1 MLHRRRAVVGAVVVV
16 LSSISVMGCGD
27 GGDGKTTAAAPA
39 KAPATTKA
47 PASKVTATAPA
58 PAAAPAERLTRAEY
72 IKRADKV
79 CLLSRGVSRR
89 ANEVVQKAFNSGSAA
104 KAADAIDA
112 YMPAFT
118 AHQRDLKAI
127 PKPKTKADDAQV
139 LNGLIKVMDGQIQ
152 ALSDESK
159 ALRQQDQ
166 QAMAQITKAQ
176 QQEVQFAEELGRQ
189 YGFKVCGRTPSA
201 AAQS

>member
-27 GGDGKTTAAAPA
+27 GGDGEKAAAPAPVATKAPASEAPATAAAPA
-39 KAPATTKA
+39 P
-47 PASKVTATAPA
+47 APA
-58 PAAAPAERLTRAEY
+58 PAETLTRAQY

-79 CLLSRGVSRR
+79 CLLARGVSRR

-104 KAADAIDA
+104 KAADAIDS

-127 PKPKTKADDAQV
+127 PHPKTKADDAQI
-139 LNGLIKVMDGQIQ
+139 LKGLLKVMDGQIQ

-189 YGFKVCGRTPSA
+189 FGFKVCGRTPSA